1 MQFLLNLPPPISF
14 FIVSAITTS
23 FALAG
28 LYLVRRKYSAD
39 VLKENHEVAAIIFNA
54 FGLFYGVLLAF
65 VVFVT
70 WNGYDDATKNLQL
83 EANEVADIFHITSVF
98 PDPAGEMIRQTLM
111 DYVTSVYNDELK
123 RMSQGEVSLHST
135 PAMEKLITVFY
146 QIDEKS
152 VPNSE
157 IYAEA
162 LKRLNNLAQY
172 RRLRIFA
179 GNDTV
184 PPVVWLVL
192 LVGSVISI
200 SYTYFFGMK
209 NIRAQYLIAASLTV
223 TITMILFLIYIL
235 DHPFTG
241 TSKVSAEPLKDV
253 MRDNAKE
260 LSALAVAKASA
271 NSLMPLLPCRFS
283 FALCLGHSAQLLF
296 AHRFVHPSRSAF
308 ERRFGAFTALGRK
321 RSASGHLLFL

>member
-1 MQFLLNLPPPISF
+1 LSGRSRKIDSFLSTTCQFFGENVKGPVYFLLNLPPPVSF

-28 LYLVRRKYSAD
+28 LYLVRKKYSAE

-70 WNGYDDATKNLQL
+70 WSGYDDATKNLQL
-83 EANEVADIFHITSVF
+83 EANEVADIFHLTTEF
-98 PDPAGEMIRQTLM
+98 PSPSAEMMRQTLL
-111 DYVTSVYNDELK
+111 DYVSSVYNDELE
-123 RMSQGEVSLHST
+123 RMSQGEISLHSNL
-135 PAMEKLITVFY
+135 AMLKLITTFY
-146 QIDEKS
+146 QMDEKA
-152 VPNSE
+152 VPNRE

-162 LKRLNNLAQY
+162 LKRLNNLAEY

-184 PPVVWLVL
+184 PPVIWLVL

-223 TITMILFLIYIL
+223 TITMILFLIYVL

-241 TSKVSAEPLKDV
+241 TSRVSSEPLKQV
-253 MRDNAKE
+253 MQILQQDQR
-260 LSALAVAKASA
+260 SQPASI
-271 NSLMPLLPCRFS
+271 P
-283 FALCLGHSAQLLF
+283 
-296 AHRFVHPSRSAF
+296 
-308 ERRFGAFTALGRK
+308 
-321 RSASGHLLFL
+321 